1 MGRPCPHLGQRLRPG
16 SLYSRRTHPRRRS
29 THTRASTIRR
39 PPSISSP
46 ARRSSRNQPQAA
58 DGRLPAQPQPTV
70 TLPAQPH
77 PRVGRRRPIR
87 GSRARA
93 TSAGEHAAASNHRQ
107 QPFRTRQPSRKQTA
121 TSNRSR
127 HCPEVGHQSR
137 VLSSGGQPQRRAV
150 HARAT
155 PARDRPSGEQPQAGL
170 FTHGQP
176 PPGTSSDG
184 HPRAGPCERR
194 STPARSCSARGNHRR
209 KRSAAGNPSA
219 EPSER
224 RATTAA
230 ERSEGAKGV
239 RVAEP
244 PLAAS
249 EALPHKRRR
258 RPGPR
263 FPRTRVAYRLRGRY
277 WDRTSDLFRVREAR
291 YRCANRP
298 NNTTQHTL
306 T

>member
-1 MGRPCPHLGQRLRPG
+1 MGHPCPHLGQRLRPG
-16 SLYSRRTHPRRRS
+16 CCTQDALTPDAGRPTPALPRPGDRPRSRPQ
-29 THTRASTIRR
+29 
-39 PPSISSP
+39 PG
-46 ARRSSRNQPQAA
+46 RSSRNQSQAGRWPRTSATTA
-58 DGRLPAQPQPTV
+58 DGHAP
-70 TLPAQPH
+70 
-77 PRVGRRRPIR
+77 G
-87 GSRARA
+87 A
-93 TSAGEHAAASNHRQ
+93 TTAVEHAAARNRRQ
-107 QPFRTRQPSRKQTA
+107 QSFRTRQQTA
-121 TSNRSR
+121 TRNRSR
-127 HCPEVGHQSR
+127 QLSR
-137 VLSSGGQPQRRAV
+137 SGPPDRCY
-150 HARAT
+150 
-155 PARDRPSGEQPQAGL
+155 PAAERQL
-170 FTHGQP
+170 FTGPPDHGR
-176 PPGTSSDG
+176 TS
-184 HPRAGPCERR
+184 A
-194 STPARSCSARGNHRR
+194 GNHRR
-209 KRSAAGNPSA
+209 ERSATGNPSA

-224 RATTAA
+224 RSTTAA